1 MTPENAVEIRDEG
14 ADLTPENA
22 EPLAKYADH
31 LGQSPLTVCR
41 FKPL

>member
-1 MTPENAVEIRDEG
+1 MTPENAVEIRREG

-31 LGQSPLTVCR
+31 LEHSPLTAWR
-41 FKPL
+41 FKLL